1 MDGRPRMARH
11 RPWTLDSARVLLDLS
26 GGDPA
31 LIPLGERQLT
41 TAVALHRLLLDHKV
55 AYLADEVGTGKT
67 YVALAVAALFRHVDP
82 GFRVLYLAPSRN
94 VREKWVGREV
104 PAFLE
109 RNVKDSDLHV
119 RTVSKRSPVPL
130 FDCDTLDQWLVACTR
145 PAWGG
150 DTFLNFTAFS
160 FRLDGGPERWRE
172 RLRELGR
179 YTLRPPELRGN
190 LPDKDSAKRRAAK
203 HIYRHLPTY
212 DLLVID
218 EAHLLK
224 AGIGTSDRVTFLAR
238 VLGTHPDC
246 QEWGGQRRIRRALL
260 LSATP
265 FDRDLRQLVNQLEIV
280 DQAEATVTDRVRALL
295 PAAGPA
301 PDWARVQEGLRSLMI
316 RGDQFIRVRDE
327 TLPDRELSRNQ
338 YRIEHRSGPQA
349 EIRLRDRVDPE
360 ALRQRLFTAMVQ
372 KKLTDHLGARGGG
385 FPLAMFASWEAYS
398 LPAPDPGTAAAA
410 ADDDAREAPADG
422 VTDPLDLGGERAGGD
437 SGAVDGDILR
447 DLVTAHIQL
456 FDNEEPPHPKL
467 ETEALRLGT
476 AAFEEGRKQLV
487 FVRRVKSVDD
497 LKRRLESRYDRYL
510 ADYLRGCGL
519 GTAQEWLDTL
529 AAARGG
535 QRPALGPQ
543 DADAIMGPAA
553 EREANQPRT
562 TENLFAWFFRGPP
575 DEAAGDLAAR
585 LVLPNP
591 QTLRAHLIDPGRP
604 ESLIGELDW
613 VSWVKGRV
621 PGFDIA
627 PRDVAQRMG
636 RLDRGRD
643 RLDRYRRAQTA
654 WLLVAS
660 ERAPGATGIAARR
673 IADYQQTAFG
683 IRAGQTPGIAA
694 DTVTE
699 LLAVPTLPA
708 ALLARGLGE
717 ELVPTWGQTWSRL
730 IETNA
735 GDADAE
741 LALRQ
746 LDLHREILFSMLR
759 LDHPFVDLYVAHCR
773 AITTGRGLVG
783 SLIELLATGDPER
796 FGTRRILGQLALG
809 LEQVLKTNFADLLS
823 ASRGVERDQWRR
835 EIAAR
840 LLPFAP
846 VAWASGG
853 NAPSR
858 SAIARRFRMPGYP
871 MVLVSTSVLQEGE
884 DLHVFCANVTHYGI
898 SGSPVGIEQKNGRV
912 DRVGALARRQ
922 LESADRLCDEDK
934 IQVRFPHLP
943 ESLEWFQIRELC
955 ARMNQYHESMH
966 RFVRDPEA
974 VKDLNQ
980 TLADRSPIPAQ
991 LTQRLR
997 SPFEPEL
1004 ADWPHA
1010 ITVEQV
1016 SRTLSAAQIVQEHA
1030 RQMLSRLAPRFHL
1043 AEVPGE
1049 PDRFRSADGAVRLE
1063 VLPAAGLGEL
1073 MISGACTFPPDAC
1086 PTTQTCGTLTEAD
1099 ADCRYRIALRL
1110 GDAGQ
1115 AIYDR
1120 RADCL
1125 AKGSNILHDGE
1136 VLDLAARLGL
1146 PDGIAAEPAKPK
1158 VLLEVLRRCRG
1169 GLKSMDVYWE
1179 PDRGPNLPQWLWLR
1193 SGLRRRIDLRLVDA
1207 WLEMSV
1213 PVAGKTDPQW
1223 LLMRNDNP
1231 LGLCYYLDRRHKVRA
1246 RMVQPLRYL
1255 HAEELLSMVRS
1266 MDAASR
1272 TS

>member
-1 MDGRPRMARH
+1 MARH
-11 RPWTLDSARVLLDLS
+11 RPWTLESARALLDLS

-31 LIPLGERQLT
+31 LKALGEQQLT
-41 TAVALHRLLLDHKV
+41 TAVALHRLLLDHRI

-67 YVALAVAALFRHVDP
+67 YVALAVAALFRHLDP

-94 VREKWVGREV
+94 VREKWVKREV

-109 RNVKDSDLHV
+109 RNVREADLRV

-130 FDCDTLDQWLVACTR
+130 FDCDTLDQWLAACTR

-179 YTLRPPELRGN
+179 NTPRPPELRGN
-190 LPDKDSAKRRAAK
+190 LPDNREGKDSAKRRAAR
-203 HIYRHLPTY
+203 HLYRHLPTY

-224 AGIGTSDRVTFLAR
+224 AGIGTSDRVNFLAR
-238 VLGTHPDC
+238 VLGTHRDC
-246 QEWGGQRRIRRALL
+246 REWGGERRIRRALL

-265 FDRDLRQLVNQLEIV
+265 FDRDLGQLVKQLEIV
-280 DQAEATVTDRVRALL
+280 DQADAAMTNRVRALR
-295 PAAGPA
+295 PAAGSA
-301 PDWARVQEGLRSLMI
+301 PDWERIQEGLRSLMI
-316 RGDQFIRVRDE
+316 RGDQFIEVRDQ
-327 TLPDRELSRNQ
+327 TLAERELSRNQ
-338 YRIEHRSGPQA
+338 YRVEHRSGPQA
-349 EIRLRDRVDPE
+349 EIRLRDRTDPE
-360 ALRQRLFTAMVQ
+360 ALRQRLFTALVQ
-372 KKLTDHLGARGGG
+372 KKLTDCLGARGGG

-398 LPAPDPGTAAAA
+398 LPAPNPANA
-410 ADDDAREAPADG
+410 ADADDAAGDAPPDG
-422 VTDPLDLGGERAGGD
+422 VIDPLDLGGERAGGD
-437 SGAVDGDILR
+437 AGAIDGDILR
-447 DLVTAHIQL
+447 NLVTAHIRL
-456 FDNEEPPHPKL
+456 FNSEEPPHPKL
-467 ETEALRLGT
+467 EAEALRLGT

-487 FVRRVKSVDD
+487 FVRRIKSVDD
-497 LKRRLESRYDRYL
+497 LKRRLEARYDRYL
-510 ADYLRGCGL
+510 ADYLHGCGL

-529 AAARGG
+529 AAARGE
-535 QRPALGPQ
+535 QRPAPGPQ
-543 DADAIMGPAA
+543 DADAIPGARA
-553 EREANQPRT
+553 ERETNQPST
-562 TENLFAWFFRGPP
+562 AENLFAWFFRGKIDKPAAELAEHLGLP
-575 DEAAGDLAAR
+575 D
-585 LVLPNP
+585 PY
-591 QTLRAHLIDPGRP
+591 TLRQNLIDPGRE

-613 VSWVKGRV
+613 VAWVKERV
-621 PGFDIA
+621 PGFDIV

-636 RLDRGRD
+636 RLDRGTD

-673 IADYQQTAFG
+673 IADYQQAAFG

-699 LLAVPTLPA
+699 LLAIPTLPA
-708 ALLARGLGE
+708 ALVAQDLGE
-717 ELVPTWGQTWSRL
+717 ELLPTWGQTWSRL

-735 GDADAE
+735 ADANVE
-741 LALRQ
+741 LALRR
-746 LDLHREILFSMLR
+746 LDLHREILFSLLR

-773 AITTGRGLVG
+773 AIAIGHGLVD
-783 SLIELLATGDPER
+783 SLIELLAAGDPER

-823 ASRGVERDQWRR
+823 PSRGVERDQWRR

-853 NAPSR
+853 NASSR

-871 MVLVSTSVLQEGE
+871 FVLVSTSVLQEGE
-884 DLHVFCANVTHYGI
+884 DLHVFCADVTHYGI

-912 DRVGALARRQ
+912 DRVGALARRRLEAADQ
-922 LESADRLCDEDK
+922 LREEDK

-955 ARMNQYHESMH
+955 ARLNQYQESMH
-966 RFVRDPEA
+966 RFVREPESA
-974 VKDLNQ
+974 KNLNA
-980 TLADRSPIPAQ
+980 TLADRSPIPPQ

-1004 ADWPHA
+1004 DDRPHTV
-1010 ITVEQV
+1010 TVEEV
-1016 SRTLSAAQIVQEHA
+1016 RRTISAARIVQAHA
-1030 RQMLSRLAPRFHL
+1030 HDMVERLGPRFGLAP
-1043 AEVPGE
+1043 VPGE

-1063 VLPAAGLGEL
+1063 VMPAAGLGEL
-1073 MISGACTFPPDAC
+1073 MISGVATLPPDGGPNPRTAD
-1086 PTTQTCGTLTEAD
+1086 PLTAAG
-1099 ADCRYRIALRL
+1099 ADCRYRIALRF

-1125 AKGSNILHDGE
+1125 AKGDGVLDEGE

-1146 PDGIAAEPAKPK
+1146 PGGVEAEPAKPK
-1158 VLLEVLRRCRG
+1158 VLLEVLRRCRDG
-1169 GLKSMDVYWE
+1169 FKKIDVRWK
-1179 PDRGPNLPQWLWLR
+1179 PGRGANLPQWLWLG
-1193 SGLRRRIDLRLVDA
+1193 SGLRRRIDLRVVDA

-1213 PVAGKTDPQW
+1213 PVAGEANPQW
-1223 LLMRNDNP
+1223 LLMNNDNP
-1231 LGLCYYLDRRHKVRA
+1231 LGLAYYLDRRHNVRA